1 MQNKIL
7 SNIESQIG
15 NEKPH
20 FLLAISGGVDSMVM
34 LDCFINMSNQ
44 YQFSVCH
51 VNHNYQEN
59 ALLMEKLVSDSC
71 GSNIKCIIK
80 QILSSNIT
88 SNIES
93 QFRDLRYEAL
103 EEARIEINADYVI
116 TAHHADDQAETILM
130 KILNSSGFDGLQGIR
145 AKNNNVLRPMLNIS
159 KEEIIEYANMQNI
172 DYLDDSSNDDIAFT
186 RNYLRSEVF
195 PNLKKIKSSI
205 HLPFLNFQKRV
216 DDVNELINYV
226 ENTLYNSDSFN
237 QSEKFVR
244 IDRDI
249 FLNLP
254 VLVQLR
260 VINKLCYKEY
270 NNSFSKTMIREM
282 NDFFRKNKT
291 GSERKINELT
301 ISIDRNDVIIFKS
314 LENEIYKEVSAGENV
329 KDKDFIFSWNFEKKP
344 QHFNNDCNIE
354 FIDASN
360 LNNELII
367 RSVKEDDQ
375 FLPLGMKGSKKVNK
389 FLKDKKVSSLNISQS
404 LVVCNNSE
412 IIWVAGYQLSD
423 KYKIGQNSTKFAK
436 LNFLRN

>member
-145 AKNNNVLRPMLNIS
+145 VKNN
-159 KEEIIEYANMQNI
+159 K
-172 DYLDDSSNDDIAFT
+172 
-186 RNYLRSEVF
+186 
-195 PNLKKIKSSI
+195 
-205 HLPFLNFQKRV
+205 
-216 DDVNELINYV
+216 
-226 ENTLYNSDSFN
+226 
-237 QSEKFVR
+237 
-244 IDRDI
+244 
-249 FLNLP
+249 
-254 VLVQLR
+254 
-260 VINKLCYKEY
+260 
-270 NNSFSKTMIREM
+270 
-282 NDFFRKNKT
+282 
-291 GSERKINELT
+291 
-301 ISIDRNDVIIFKS
+301 
-314 LENEIYKEVSAGENV
+314 
-329 KDKDFIFSWNFEKKP
+329 
-344 QHFNNDCNIE
+344 
-354 FIDASN
+354 
-360 LNNELII
+360 
-367 RSVKEDDQ
+367 
-375 FLPLGMKGSKKVNK
+375 
-389 FLKDKKVSSLNISQS
+389 
-404 LVVCNNSE
+404 
-412 IIWVAGYQLSD
+412 
-423 KYKIGQNSTKFAK
+423 
-436 LNFLRN
+436 